1 MQPQQLRNDQAF
13 RQQIVFRT
21 NGSARCLYGE
31 AIDLRQLGALAISR
45 ASHVEPN
52 VAGHWTAD
60 LSPVGGPKF
69 GPFATR
75 GEALADE
82 EAWILAHRL

>member
-1 MQPQQLRNDQAF
+1 M
-13 RQQIVFRT
+13 QIVIRAD
-21 NGSARCLYGE
+21 GSALCLYGE
-31 AIDLRQLGALAISR
+31 VIDLRQLGALAISR
-45 ASHVEPN
+45 ASHVEPD

-60 LSPVGGPKF
+60 LSPVGGPTL

-75 GEALADE
+75 GQALVAE